1 LRILVTN
8 DDGIHSDGLW
18 QLAEA
23 LSAVGEVS
31 IVAPDRDQSGV
42 AASLTL
48 TSVLRVQEVPSRLD
62 GVVTNAV
69 QGTPGDCVILAIETI
84 LDEPPDLVVSGVNR
98 GANLGHDVLIS
109 GTVGAAA
116 HGYMKGFTSIAVS
129 ARYGEGDARYEVA
142 ARAAA
147 AVARA
152 LKEAPLDV
160 PHLINL
166 NVPDLDA
173 EEIKGV
179 ELTRPGPR
187 AFVERVTKARDGTR
201 THYWIAEDRILDI
214 APAGTDLGAMR
225 DGSISISSLDF
236 GFSEGEQA
244 APLDYL
250 VDAVRADLGIHSNSY
265 SNS

>member
-23 LSAVGEVS
+23 LSAVGEIS

-62 GVVTNAV
+62 GVVANAV

>member
-1 LRILVTN
+1 MRILVTN

-23 LSAVGEVS
+23 LSAVGEIS

-62 GVVTNAV
+62 GVVANAV

-250 VDAVRADLGIHSNSY
+250 VDAVRADLGIHSNS
-265 SNS
+265 

>member
-1 LRILVTN
+1 MRILVTN

-62 GVVTNAV
+62 GVVANAV

-250 VDAVRADLGIHSNSY
+250 VDAVRADLGIHSNS
-265 SNS
+265 

>member
-1 LRILVTN
+1 
-8 DDGIHSDGLW
+8 
-18 QLAEA
+18 
-23 LSAVGEVS
+23 
-31 IVAPDRDQSGV
+31 
-42 AASLTL
+42 
-48 TSVLRVQEVPSRLD
+48 
-62 GVVTNAV
+62 
-69 QGTPGDCVILAIETI
+69 
-84 LDEPPDLVVSGVNR
+84 
-98 GANLGHDVLIS
+98 
-109 GTVGAAA
+109 
-116 HGYMKGFTSIAVS
+116 MKGFTSIAVS

-250 VDAVRADLGIHSNSY
+250 VDAVRADLGIHSNS
-265 SNS
+265 

>member
-1 LRILVTN
+1 MRILVTN

-23 LSAVGEVS
+23 LSAVGEIS

-62 GVVTNAV
+62 GVVANAV

>member
-23 LSAVGEVS
+23 LSAVGEIS

-62 GVVTNAV
+62 GVVANAV

-250 VDAVRADLGIHSNSY
+250 VDAVRADLGIHSNS
-265 SNS
+265 

>member
-1 LRILVTN
+1 MRILVTN

-31 IVAPDRDQSGV
+31 IVA
-42 AASLTL
+42 ASLTL

-62 GVVTNAV
+62 GVVANAV

-250 VDAVRADLGIHSNSY
+250 VDAVRADLGIHSNS
-265 SNS
+265 

>member
-1 LRILVTN
+1 MRILVTN

-18 QLAEA
+18 RLAEA
-23 LSAVGEVS
+23 LNAVGKVS

-48 TSVLRVQEVPSRLD
+48 TSVLRVQAMPSPLD
-62 GVVTNAV
+62 GVDVNAV
-69 QGTPGDCVILAIETI
+69 QGTPGDCVILAVESI

-129 ARYGEGDARYEVA
+129 VRYGEGEVRYAVA
-142 ARAAA
+142 ARVAA

-160 PHLINL
+160 PQLINI
-166 NVPDLDA
+166 NVPDLAA
-173 EEIKGV
+173 EEIRGV

-187 AFVERVTKARDGTR
+187 AFMETVTKGRDGSR

-214 APAGTDLGAMR
+214 GPEGTDLGAMKK
-225 DGSISISSLDF
+225 GAISISSLDF
-236 GFSEGEQA
+236 GFHEGEQA
-244 APLDYL
+244 APLDF
-250 VDAVRADLGIHSNSY
+250 VVEAVRAELGL
-265 SNS
+265 

>member
-62 GVVTNAV
+62 GVVANAV

-250 VDAVRADLGIHSNSY
+250 VDAVRADLGIHSNS
-265 SNS
+265 